1 MNSPA
6 KQQSPAPKELLDQWF
21 PDQDTVMQQLRAQV
35 QVVQLPAGQKVFHRG
50 DPCRNYL
57 VVVNGS
63 VRVQTL
69 SPGGREVVL
78 YRVADAQ
85 SCVITTSCLIS
96 REAYPAEGV
105 TETDTTAMVISQ
117 GLFNEA
123 LGCSE
128 MFRRF
133 VFANQGRRLSDLI
146 RRVEDVAF
154 GRVDARLARMLVE
167 RCGREPGSITATHQQ
182 LASELGTAREVV
194 SRQLKVFEKNGWI
207 AVHRGAVEVLQPLA
221 LSRVWEAAG

>member
-1 MNSPA
+1 
-6 KQQSPAPKELLDQWF
+6 
-21 PDQDTVMQQLRAQV
+21 
-35 QVVQLPAGQKVFHRG
+35 
-50 DPCRNYL
+50 
-57 VVVNGS
+57 
-63 VRVQTL
+63 
-69 SPGGREVVL
+69 
-78 YRVADAQ
+78 
-85 SCVITTSCLIS
+85 
-96 REAYPAEGV
+96 
-105 TETDTTAMVISQ
+105 
-117 GLFNEA
+117 
-123 LGCSE
+123 

-167 RCGREPGSITATHQQ
+167 RCGREPGSITATHLQ

-207 AVHRGAVEVLQPLA
+207 AVHRGVVEVLQPRA